1 MKLKSFATT
10 SIIVSGLL
18 LAASTYAWNP
28 DRPGDPGDPGE
39 HHGPPTPERQ
49 LARLADRLQLTDEQ
63 SAQLLQVLQA
73 SEADRQELHDRIMA
87 QMGPEL
93 CAVQS
98 TTEANIMAI
107 LTPEQ
112 AEEFAQLQE
121 ERQARFNNRR
131 GGGPF
136 GDCSAY
142 EGN

>member
-1 MKLKSFATT
+1 MKLKTFATT

-28 DRPGDPGDPGE
+28 DRRGDPGE
-39 HHGPPTPERQ
+39 RHGPPTAEQQ
-49 LARLADRLQLTDEQ
+49 LARLADQLQLTDEQ

-73 SEADRQELHDRIMA
+73 AEADRQELRDRIMA

-98 TTEANIMAI
+98 STEADILAI

-112 AEEFAQLQE
+112 SEEFAQLQE
-121 ERQARFNNRR
+121 ERQARFQNRR

-136 GDCSAY
+136 PDCSSY
-142 EGN
+142 DDN